1 MNNEEKILSLI
12 TEMRADMAT
21 KADLAEIKADMVTN
35 STLTEKMAE
44 IDARFTKQS
53 ADFDKKLSKQQ
64 VEIIRGVQVIIE
76 NIFIP
81 RFNLLTEAIQNIRE
95 QLVPRSKYDEMADVI
110 NS

>member
-12 TEMRADMAT
+12 TEMRADMVT

-35 STLTEKMAE
+35 ATLTEKMAE

-76 NIFIP
+76 NIFNP
-81 RFNLLTEAIQNIRE
+81 RFNLLAEAIQDIRE
-95 QLVPRSKYDEMADVI
+95 QLVPRSRYDEMTEVI
-110 NS
+110 SS